1 MYNQTHRVIVLVD
14 KIRDVLEGKCERN
27 LKFDMK
33 IMRTKYAVQDF
44 FFGNLYLT
52 PYPKVW

>member
-1 MYNQTHRVIVLVD
+1 MYNQTHRVTELVD
-14 KIRDVLEGKCERN
+14 RIRDVLEGKCERN

-33 IMRTKYAVQDF
+33 MMRTKYAVQDF